1 MQLFE
6 KLIVSTRLVR
16 VLIVGGLSCDVKV
29 QGDFGLSIYHY
40 RNSHKSLADNELAH
54 AYKNIFGE
62 RDRPPSG
69 QLEFP
74 PKVV

>member
-1 MQLFE
+1 MSS
-6 KLIVSTRLVR
+6 ST
-16 VLIVGGLSCDVKV
+16 
-29 QGDFGLSIYHY
+29 GDFGLSTCHY
-40 RNSHKSLADNELAH
+40 GNSPKSLADNGLAH

-74 PKVV
+74 PKAL